1 MTSYTL
7 HHGDCLDVLRTL
19 PDASVDAVITDPPY
33 GTTACKWDT
42 VIPFAPMWEGIK
54 RVLKPRGACVL
65 FSSQPFTSALVMS
78 NPKWFK
84 YEWVWEK
91 TIAGDFLN
99 GNNKPLKAHEN
110 ILCFSDGTVANKS
123 PNLMRYYPQIDTNQ
137 PAWRRINGIEKNNAY
152 RIDRRNKLTEGDIR
166 GRDGRMPR
174 SVIRFPN
181 PNHQNT
187 HPTQKP
193 LTLLQYLVK
202 TYTDA
207 GDVVLDFTMGS
218 GTTGHACVNL
228 GRSFIGIEQ
237 DAGYFAIAEKRLADA
252 AMQQRM
258 ALEDAP
264 RTPCTSVLQ

>member
-1 MTSYTL
+1 MTTSYTL

-33 GTTACKWDT
+33 GGTTACTWDT

-65 FSSQPFTSALVMS
+65 FGAQPFTSALVMS
-78 NPKWFK
+78 NPTWFK

-91 TIAGDFLN
+91 NSAVGFN
-99 GNNKPLKAHEN
+99 SAKYQPMRNHES
-110 ILCFSDGTVANKS
+110 ILVFYTRPGTYNPIRQQSISQTA
-123 PNLMRYYPQIDTNQ
+123 
-137 PAWRRINGIEKNNAY
+137 
-152 RIDRRNKLTEGDIR
+152 IDRASR
-166 GRDGRMPR
+166 GEVRPQGPR
-174 SVIRFPN
+174 KTHHGGPCIKTPSAFTAYVHPRTVQRFN
-181 PNHQNT
+181 VVDRHHSI

-193 LTLLQYLVK
+193 LALLEYLVK
-202 TYTDA
+202 TYTDE